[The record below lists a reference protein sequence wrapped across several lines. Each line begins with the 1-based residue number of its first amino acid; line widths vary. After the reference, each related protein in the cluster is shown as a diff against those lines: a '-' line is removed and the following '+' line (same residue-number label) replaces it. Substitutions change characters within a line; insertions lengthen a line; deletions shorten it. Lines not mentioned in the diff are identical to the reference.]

1 MRMAKTATIALALA
15 ASTSLAGA
23 GEVRVLSVGST
34 QVGAK
39 ALAADF
45 AKASGHTVNFTIRPP
60 FNIDEEFGK
69 GTFDVLILSV
79 PAMETY
85 DKAGNLA
92 PQSRKPLARVG
103 VGVVVKDGA
112 AKPDVST
119 PDKLKAA
126 ILAARSIT
134 HGDPKLPNT
143 SGAITAAA
151 IDKLGIGEQI
161 KPKLKIAGLGP
172 GGEMVAKGEIEM
184 GFYNLS
190 EIPHGTAVAGPLPA
204 PLQGYTVYEAAM
216 TSKGSKDKAA
226 ADFVKFLADGAG
238 TWQAARRG

>member
-1 MRMAKTATIALALA
+1 MIRQTKRREETMHTARIGMIVLALA
-15 ASTSLAGA
+15 ASTGFAGA

-45 AKASGHTVNFTIRPP
+45 AKATGHTVNFTIRPP

-119 PDKLKAA
+119 PEKLKAA

-151 IDKLGIGEQI
+151 IDKLGIGEAI
-161 KPKLKIAGLGP
+161 KPKL
-172 GGEMVAKGEIEM
+172 
-184 GFYNLS
+184 
-190 EIPHGTAVAGPLPA
+190 
-204 PLQGYTVYEAAM
+204 
-216 TSKGSKDKAA
+216 
-226 ADFVKFLADGAG
+226 
-238 TWQAARRG
+238 